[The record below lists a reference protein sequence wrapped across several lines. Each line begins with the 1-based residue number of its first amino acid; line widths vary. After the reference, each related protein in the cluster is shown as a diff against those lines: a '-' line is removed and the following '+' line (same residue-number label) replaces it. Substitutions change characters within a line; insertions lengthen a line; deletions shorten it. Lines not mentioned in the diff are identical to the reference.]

1 MKALVVGGAGFIG
14 SHLSE
19 ALLRRGYDVCV
30 LDDLSTGKSDNI
42 AGLEGKANFSFKIGS
57 IMNETLL
64 SRLIEESDV
73 VFHLAAVV
81 GVKLML
87 ENLVRSIETNA
98 YGTGLVL
105 KYAAEKK
112 KCVVLFSSSEVYG
125 RSVHVPFREDDSL
138 ILGTPYQ
145 GRWSYGCSKLIG
157 EYMARA
163 YSKEAGLPVVVVRPF
178 NTVGPR
184 QSSRYGMVIPR
195 FVEQAL
201 SDEPI
206 TVFGD
211 GTQSRCFVYV
221 TDVVDAV
228 IDLSERPEASGQIF
242 NVGSDEEVTIQD
254 LAIKIKELTNS
265 KSEVTYIPYEEVYSE
280 GLQDMERRVPC
291 LEKIKKHI
299 RYEPSLDLNEILDK
313 VIAHKR
319 SELQATTVATKG
331 QSKTVSID
339 ARGNL

>member
-30 LDDLSTGKSDNI
+30 LDDLSTGKIDNI
-42 AGLEGKANFSFKIGS
+42 AGLEGKANFCYKIGS
-57 IMNETLL
+57 VMNEPLL
-64 SRLIEESDV
+64 SRLVEESDV
-73 VFHLAAVV
+73 IFHLAAVV

-98 YGTGLVL
+98 YGTELVL
-105 KYAAEKK
+105 KCAAEKK
-112 KCVVLFSSSEVYG
+112 KCVVLVSSSEVYG
-125 RSVHVPFREDDSL
+125 KSVDIPFREDDSL
-138 ILGTPYQ
+138 VLGPPSS
-145 GRWSYGCSKLIG
+145 GRGSYACSKLLG
-157 EYMARA
+157 EYLALA

-184 QSSRYGMVIPR
+184 QSGRYGMVIPR

-201 SDEPI
+201 SGQPI

-221 TDVVDAV
+221 TDVVEAM
-228 IDLSERPEASGQIF
+228 INLSEHPEAPGQIF
-242 NVGSDEEVTIQD
+242 NVGSEEEVTIRE
-254 LAIKIKELTNS
+254 LAMKIRELTNS
-265 KSEVTYIPYEEVYSE
+265 KSEVTYIPYEEVYSG

-291 LEKIKKHI
+291 LRKIKEYI
-299 RYEPSLDLNEILDK
+299 RYEPSLGLNEILPQ
-313 VIAHKR
+313 IIGHKR
-319 SELQATTVATKG
+319 NESQATTVTTKE
-331 QSKTVSID
+331 QPKTVPID
-339 ARGNL
+339 TRCNL